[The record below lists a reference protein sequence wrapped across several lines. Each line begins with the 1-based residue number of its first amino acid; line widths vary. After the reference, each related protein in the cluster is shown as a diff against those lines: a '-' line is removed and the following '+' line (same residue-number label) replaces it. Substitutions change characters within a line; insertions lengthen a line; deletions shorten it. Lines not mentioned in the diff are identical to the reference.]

1 MIKHSKKETGDIGE
15 KYAAKYLKHHD
26 CRIMEQ
32 NYRKPYGE
40 IDIIAR
46 DGNYLLFVEVKT
58 RRENTMTQPY
68 EAVTRSKQ
76 QRIIKTA
83 YAYLREKK
91 IDCYCRFDVIEVF
104 VDPDTLK
111 LLRVNYI
118 ENAFE
123 AGDYHARY

>member
-15 KYAAKYLKHHD
+15 KYAVKYLK
-26 CRIMEQ
+26 RNGYKIIEQ
-32 NYRKPYGE
+32 NYSKPYGE

-46 DGNYLLFVEVKT
+46 DGKNLIFLEVKT
-58 RRENTMTQPY
+58 RRQDTMTQPY

-83 YAYLREKK
+83 YAYLRDKK
-91 IDCYCRFDVIEVF
+91 IECFCRFDVCEVF

-111 LLRVNYI
+111 LIRVNYI

-123 AGDYHARY
+123 AGDYHACY